1 MSKIQIIDSHPFP
14 LLHPQPLLPQLPQ
27 PPQQSKIRIKKIQLL
42 SHPQLLF
49 EQEQP
54 PFPIPGHPP
63 LQLHCDEQG
72 LPHSVADK
80 SLIKSLHFFLTLYPM

>member
-1 MSKIQIIDSHPFP
+1 M
-14 LLHPQPLLPQLPQ
+14 
-27 PPQQSKIRIKKIQLL
+27 QLL

-49 EQEQP
+49 EQEHP

-63 LQLHCDEQG
+63 LHCDEQG

-80 SLIKSLHFFLTLYPM
+80 SLMKSLHFFLTLYPMSEIRKSFQKKKIFFNF